1 MDSIAMQLT
10 AKREVWKTNQS
21 PNLSHWLYA
30 FIFLF
35 LLLLL
40 FLDWAF
46 VGWVFL

>member
-1 MDSIAMQLT
+1 MGSMAMQFRG
-10 AKREVWKTNQS
+10 AKEKCGKTNHVFVS
-21 PNLSHWLYA
+21 RLYA

-40 FLDWAF
+40 FFDWAL